1 MHKVPRHHL
10 ALTSRRF
17 ILGNPRKGEALM
29 ARVVVLLGGLSPERP
44 VSLSSGGGCAAAL
57 KRLGHDVTLIDPQ
70 NPGWIAELADVKPD
84 AVFNALHGEWGEDG
98 RVQAVLDLLNLPYTH
113 SGVLPSALAMDKDKA
128 KAVFAQANLP
138 LAKGKLMNR
147 RDAAREHPMPVP
159 YVVKPN
165 AQGSSVG
172 VFIVR
177 EGANR
182 PPEQL
187 LDPDWTF
194 GEDVMV
200 EEFIDGKELT
210 VAVMHERGALAVTEI
225 LPTGEWYDFDAKYAE
240 GGSRHEVPANI
251 PADITEQCMR
261 AAEAAHHALGC
272 RGVTRS
278 DFRYDPARGVLALLE
293 VNTQPG
299 MTPTSLVPE
308 QAAHMGM
315 SYDDLVAWMLE
326 DASWPR

>member
-1 MHKVPRHHL
+1 M
-10 ALTSRRF
+10 
-17 ILGNPRKGEALM
+17 
-29 ARVVVLLGGLSPERP
+29 RVAVLLGGLSPERP
-44 VSLSSGGGCAAAL
+44 VSLSSGRGCAAAL
-57 KRLGHDVTLIDPQ
+57 TRLGHEVFEVDPQ
-70 NPGWIAELADVKPD
+70 NPGWIAELSDMKPD

-98 RVQAVLDLLNLPYTH
+98 RTQGVLDYLKLAYTH
-113 SGVLPSALAMDKDKA
+113 SGVLASAIAMDKDKS
-128 KAVFAQANLP
+128 KAIFAQVGLP
-138 LAKGKLMNR
+138 LANGKLMHR
-147 RDAAREHPMPVP
+147 LEAAKAHPMPAP

-194 GEDVMV
+194 GEEVLV

-210 VAVMHERGALAVTEI
+210 VAVMHNRGALAVTEI
-225 LPTGEWYDFDAKYAE
+225 FVTSDGDWYDFDAKYTE
-240 GGSRHEVPANI
+240 GGSRHVV
-251 PADITEQCMR
+251 PADIPQTVTDQLMH

-272 RGVTRS
+272 RGVTRA
-278 DFRYDPARGVLALLE
+278 DFRYDPKRDRIALLE

-308 QAAHMGM
+308 QAAYAGM
-315 SYDDLVAWMLE
+315 SYDQLVAWILE

>member
-1 MHKVPRHHL
+1 
-10 ALTSRRF
+10 
-17 ILGNPRKGEALM
+17 M

-57 KRLGHDVTLIDPQ
+57 RRLGHDVIEIDPQ
-70 NPGWIAELADVKPD
+70 NPSWIADLAAARPD

-98 RVQAVLDLLNLPYTH
+98 RTQGVLEYLKLPYTH
-113 SGVLPSALAMDKDKA
+113 SGVLASAVAMDKDKS
-128 KAVFAQANLP
+128 KAVFAQVGLP
-138 LAKGKLMNR
+138 LAKGKLMDR
-147 RDAAREHPMPVP
+147 HEAAKAHPMPVP

-187 LDPDWTF
+187 LDPEWTF
-194 GEDVMV
+194 GDDVLV
-200 EEFIDGKELT
+200 EEFIAGKELT
-210 VAVMHERGALAVTEI
+210 VAVMHDRGALAVTEI
-225 LPTGEWYDFDAKYAE
+225 LPAGEWYDFDAKYSE
-240 GGSRHEVPANI
+240 GGSRHEI
-251 PADITEQCMR
+251 PAKIPQSVAEQLMR

-272 RGVTRS
+272 RGVSRA
-278 DFRYDPARGVLALLE
+278 DFRYDPTRDVIALLE

-308 QAAHMGM
+308 QAAYVGM
-315 SYDDLVAWMLE
+315 SYDDLVAWILE
-326 DASWPR
+326 DASCLR

>member
-1 MHKVPRHHL
+1 
-10 ALTSRRF
+10 
-17 ILGNPRKGEALM
+17 M
-29 ARVVVLLGGLSPERP
+29 ARVAVLLGGLSPERP
-44 VSLSSGGGCAAAL
+44 VSLVSGAGIVAAL
-57 KRLGHDVTLIDPQ
+57 KRLGHDVVEIDPQ
-70 NPGWIAELADVKPD
+70 NSGWIAELADMKPD

-98 RVQAVLDLLNLPYTH
+98 RTQGVLDYLKLPYTH
-113 SGVLPSALAMDKDKA
+113 SGMLASAICMDKDKS
-128 KAVFAQANLP
+128 KAIFAQAGLP
-138 LAKGKLMNR
+138 LASGKLMNR
-147 RDAAREHPMPVP
+147 KIAAQAHPMALP

-187 LDPDWTF
+187 LDPEWTY
-194 GEDVMV
+194 GEEVLV

-210 VAVMHERGALAVTEI
+210 VAVMHDRGALAVTEI
-225 LPTGEWYDFDAKYAE
+225 LPSGEWYDFDAKYAE
-240 GGSRHEVPANI
+240 GGSRHEVPAKI
-251 PADITEQCMR
+251 PQTVADQLMR

-272 RGVTRS
+272 RGVTRA
-278 DFRYDPARGVLALLE
+278 DFRYDPQRDRIALLE
-293 VNTQPG
+293 VNNQPG

-308 QAAHMGM
+308 QAKHIGL
-315 SYDDLVAWMLE
+315 SYDQLVQWILE

>member
-1 MHKVPRHHL
+1 
-10 ALTSRRF
+10 
-17 ILGNPRKGEALM
+17 M
-29 ARVVVLLGGLSPERP
+29 ARVAVLLGGLSPERP
-44 VSLSSGGGCAAAL
+44 VSLSSGAGCAAAL
-57 KRLGHDVTLIDPQ
+57 RRLGHDVIEIDPQ
-70 NPGWIAELADVKPD
+70 NPGWIAELRDLRPD

-98 RVQAVLDLLNLPYTH
+98 RTQGVLDYLQLPYTH
-113 SGVLPSALAMDKDKA
+113 SGLLASALAMDKDKS
-128 KAVFAQANLP
+128 KAVFAQAGLP
-138 LAKGKLMNR
+138 LANGKLMHR
-147 RDAAREHPMPVP
+147 REAAKTHPMPAP

-194 GEDVMV
+194 GDEVLV

-210 VAVMHERGALAVTEI
+210 VAVMHNRGALAVTEI
-225 LPTGEWYDFDAKYAE
+225 LPAGEWYDFDAKYSE
-240 GGSRHEVPANI
+240 GGSRHEVPARI
-251 PADITEQCMR
+251 PQTVTDQLMR

-272 RGVTRS
+272 RGVTRA
-278 DFRYDPARGVLALLE
+278 DFRYDPKRDRVALLE

-299 MTPTSLVPE
+299 MTPTSLAPE
-308 QAAHMGM
+308 QAAHVGM
-315 SYDDLVAWMLE
+315 SYDELVRWILE

>member
-1 MHKVPRHHL
+1 
-10 ALTSRRF
+10 
-17 ILGNPRKGEALM
+17 M

-44 VSLSSGGGCAAAL
+44 VSLVSGRGCADAL
-57 KRLGHDVTLIDPQ
+57 RRLGHEVIEIDPQ
-70 NPGWIAELADVKPD
+70 DGGWIAELKDIAPD
-84 AVFNALHGEWGEDG
+84 IVFNALHGEWGEDG
-98 RVQAVLDLLNLPYTH
+98 RTQGVLDYLKLPYTH
-113 SGVLPSALAMDKDKA
+113 SGCLASALAMDKDKS
-128 KAVFAQANLP
+128 KAVFAQAGLP
-138 LAKGKLMNR
+138 LADGKLMHR
-147 RDAAREHPMPVP
+147 LDAAKAHPMPAP

-172 VFIVR
+172 IFIVR

-194 GEDVMV
+194 GEEVLV

-225 LPTGEWYDFDAKYAE
+225 FITSDGDWYDFDAKYAE

-251 PADITEQCMR
+251 PRSIADQCMR

-278 DFRYDPARGVLALLE
+278 DFRYDPKTDRLVLLE

-308 QAAHMGM
+308 QAAYVGM
-315 SYDDLVAWMLE
+315 SYDELVSWILE

>member
-1 MHKVPRHHL
+1 
-10 ALTSRRF
+10 
-17 ILGNPRKGEALM
+17 M

-44 VSLSSGGGCAAAL
+44 VSLVSGRGCADAL
-57 KRLGHDVTLIDPQ
+57 GRLGHEVIEIDPQ
-70 NPGWIAELADVKPD
+70 NPGWIAELKDVSPD
-84 AVFNALHGEWGEDG
+84 VVFNALHGEWGEDG
-98 RVQAVLDLLNLPYTH
+98 RAQGVLDYLKLPYTH
-113 SGVLPSALAMDKDKA
+113 SGCLASALAMDKDKS
-128 KAVFAQANLP
+128 KAVFAQAGLP
-138 LAKGKLMNR
+138 LANGKLMHR
-147 RDAAREHPMPVP
+147 LDAAKAHPMAAP

-172 VFIVR
+172 IFIVR

-194 GEDVMV
+194 GEEVLV

-225 LPTGEWYDFDAKYAE
+225 FVTSDGDWYDFDAKYAA
-240 GGSRHEVPANI
+240 GGSRHEVPAKV
-251 PADITEQCMR
+251 PQEVADQCMR

-278 DFRYDPARGVLALLE
+278 DFRYDPKRDRLALLE

-308 QAAHMGM
+308 QAAHVGM
-315 SYDDLVAWMLE
+315 DYDQLVQWILE

>member
-1 MHKVPRHHL
+1 MNAK
-10 ALTSRRF
+10 TRRSGRW
-17 ILGNPRKGEALM
+17 LVGRLVSGRKNM

-44 VSLSSGGGCAAAL
+44 VSLSSGAGCTAAL
-57 KRLGHDVTLIDPQ
+57 RRLGHDVTEIDPQ
-70 NPGWIAELADVKPD
+70 NPSWIADLASARPD

-98 RVQAVLDLLNLPYTH
+98 RTQGVLEYLKLPYTH
-113 SGVLPSALAMDKDKA
+113 SGVLASAIAMDKDKS
-128 KAVFAQANLP
+128 KAVFAQAGLP
-138 LAKGKLMNR
+138 LAKGKLMDR
-147 RDAAREHPMPVP
+147 HEAAKAHPMPLP

-187 LDPDWTF
+187 LDKEWTF
-194 GEDVMV
+194 GDDVLV
-200 EEFIDGKELT
+200 EEFIDGQELT
-210 VAVMHERGALAVTEI
+210 VAVMHDRGALAVTEI
-225 LPTGEWYDFDAKYAE
+225 LPAGEWYDFDAKYSE
-240 GGSRHEVPANI
+240 GGSRHEI
-251 PADITEQCMR
+251 PAKIPQTVADQLMR

-272 RGVTRS
+272 RGVSRS
-278 DFRYDPARGVLALLE
+278 DFRYDPKRDVIALLE

-308 QAAHMGM
+308 QAAYLGM
-315 SYDDLVAWMLE
+315 SYDDIVAWILG
-326 DASWPR
+326 DASCQR